1 MRTLQHLIKEESSRE
16 NTTGNSLKMHRLAFQ
31 KSSPRS
37 GRLDVSSRRYG
48 RGSHYVSYAYVHQEG
63 LTADIRV
70 ESERKLKAL
79 ETDLVA
85 AEKANKERTLAT
97 RYHKVKFFGACSG
110 PRTSWHIYDQ
120 ALDRQK
126 LLRKI
131 KQTKSRLKEDG
142 VSSKVRRS
150 LEAELFELRV
160 DLNYVLV
167 RLSNSCVMC
176 WRCY

>member
-1 MRTLQHLIKEESSRE
+1 MRTLQNLIKGESSRE
-16 NTTGNSLKMHRLAFQ
+16 STTGNSLKMHRLVFQ

-37 GRLDVSSRRYG
+37 DRRDVSSRRYG
-48 RGSHYVSYAYVHQEG
+48 RVSQYVSHAYVHQEG
-63 LTADIRV
+63 LAADIRV

-97 RYHKVKFFGACSG
+97 RYHKVKFFGACPG
-110 PRTSWHIYDQ
+110 PWTSWHIYDPV
-120 ALDRQK
+120 LDRQK

-131 KQTKSRLKEDG
+131 KQTKSRLEGDSA
-142 VSSKVRRS
+142 SSKVRRA

-167 RLSNSCVMC
+167 RLSNPCAMC